1 MQQPAAP
8 LAPML
13 KYCPLTDLW
22 SILQVMGVLV
32 HAKAARTAALVLVAV
47 YAVVA
52 CSTPPH
58 RTAAERAADADTADR
73 VRATLLSDPNI
84 FARHI
89 DIDVDRGVVYLGGY
103 VWENEDF
110 QTARRDA
117 ASVAGVK
124 SVVSDMQLD
133 RGGIAGTGR

>member
-1 MQQPAAP
+1 
-8 LAPML
+8 
-13 KYCPLTDLW
+13 
-22 SILQVMGVLV
+22 MGVLV
-32 HAKAARTAALVLVAV
+32 HAKAARTAALVLVAL
-47 YAVVA
+47 YGVVA
-52 CSTPPH
+52 CATSPH